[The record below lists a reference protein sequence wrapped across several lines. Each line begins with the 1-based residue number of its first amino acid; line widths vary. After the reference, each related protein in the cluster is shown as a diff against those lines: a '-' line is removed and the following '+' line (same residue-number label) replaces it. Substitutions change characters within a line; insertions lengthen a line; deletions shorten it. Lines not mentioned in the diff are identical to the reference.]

1 MLTFTQIHN
10 FTQQNDEPEAE
21 QPTALSEKE
30 VQRQALLKQAQQDG
44 GIKVIEQ

>member
-10 FTQQNDEPEAE
+10 FTLQNEEQKAE